1 MILRDIGFCTSIP
14 ACTTLSKTSFRRC
27 VMNRVRQKLRTTPR
41 RSFSVVPAL
50 PILPMSWKGSWMSW
64 KGSPVLDGVVCAAKF
79 AEILVELGKSTSK
92 YETYRF
98 PEPKTYTGAFE
109 HFGYRS

>member
-1 MILRDIGFCTSIP
+1 MQDIDFCTSDD
-14 ACTTLSKTSFRRC
+14 TVEDELHS
-27 VMNRVRQKLRTTPR
+27 LRDESR
-41 RSFSVVPAL
+41 AAKVEDDAEA
-50 PILPMSWKGSWMSW
+50 ILLGCA
-64 KGSPVLDGVVCAAKF
+64 GFADFADELERELEIPVLDGVVCAAKF

>member
-1 MILRDIGFCTSIP
+1 MQDIGFCTSDN
-14 ACTTLSKTSFRRC
+14 TVEDELQTLRDESRAAK
-27 VMNRVRQKLRTTPR
+27 VEDD
-41 RSFSVVPAL
+41 AAA
-50 PILPMSWKGSWMSW
+50 ILLGCA
-64 KGSPVLDGVVCAAKF
+64 GFADFADELERELEIPVLDGVVCAAKF

>member
-1 MILRDIGFCTSIP
+1 MILRDIGFCTSDD
-14 ACTTLSKTSFRRC
+14 TVEDELQTLRDESRAAK
-27 VMNRVRQKLRTTPR
+27 VEDD
-41 RSFSVVPAL
+41 AEA
-50 PILPMSWKGSWMSW
+50 ILLGCA
-64 KGSPVLDGVVCAAKF
+64 GFADFADELERELEIPVLDGVVCAAKF

-98 PEPKTYTGAFE
+98 PEPKTYAGAFE

>member
-1 MILRDIGFCTSIP
+1 M
-14 ACTTLSKTSFRRC
+14 
-27 VMNRVRQKLRTTPR
+27 
-41 RSFSVVPAL
+41 
-50 PILPMSWKGSWMSW
+50 
-64 KGSPVLDGVVCAAKF
+64 LDGVVCAAKR

>member
-1 MILRDIGFCTSIP
+1 MIVRNIGFCTSDD
-14 ACTTLSKTSFRRC
+14 TVEDELQTLRDESRAAK
-27 VMNRVRQKLRTTPR
+27 VEDD
-41 RSFSVVPAL
+41 AEA
-50 PILPMSWKGSWMSW
+50 ILLGCA
-64 KGSPVLDGVVCAAKF
+64 GFADFVDELERELEIPVLDGVVCAAKF

>member
-1 MILRDIGFCTSIP
+1 MILRDIGFCTSDD
-14 ACTTLSKTSFRRC
+14 TVEDELQTLRDESRAAK
-27 VMNRVRQKLRTTPR
+27 VEDD
-41 RSFSVVPAL
+41 AEA
-50 PILPMSWKGSWMSW
+50 ILLGCA
-64 KGSPVLDGVVCAAKF
+64 GFADFADELERELEIPVLDGVVCAAKF

>member
-1 MILRDIGFCTSIP
+1 MRDIGFCTSDD
-14 ACTTLSKTSFRRC
+14 TVEDELQTLRDESRAAK
-27 VMNRVRQKLRTTPR
+27 VEDD
-41 RSFSVVPAL
+41 AEA
-50 PILPMSWKGSWMSW
+50 ILLGCA
-64 KGSPVLDGVVCAAKF
+64 GFADFADELERELEIHVLDGVVCAAKF

>member
-1 MILRDIGFCTSIP
+1 MILLDTGFGTSDDTVEDELQTLRDESRAAKVEDDAEAILLGCAGFADFADELERELEI
-14 ACTTLSKTSFRRC
+14 
-27 VMNRVRQKLRTTPR
+27 
-41 RSFSVVPAL
+41 
-50 PILPMSWKGSWMSW
+50 
-64 KGSPVLDGVVCAAKF
+64 PVLDGVVCAAKF

>member
-1 MILRDIGFCTSIP
+1 MILLDTGFGTSDDTVEDELQTLRDESRAATVEDDAEAILLGCAGFADFADELERELEI
-14 ACTTLSKTSFRRC
+14 
-27 VMNRVRQKLRTTPR
+27 
-41 RSFSVVPAL
+41 
-50 PILPMSWKGSWMSW
+50 
-64 KGSPVLDGVVCAAKF
+64 PVLDGVVCAAKF